1 MATSGAAPS
10 PTSPAPGVARHDHPH
25 ACYRRHWREER
36 DSAALFAGLA
46 EIERNARRRREYRR
60 LAAIEERHA
69 ARFAAKLER
78 AGERVPAFRASWRT
92 RLLLALA
99 RRFGTVSV
107 LPRVAMLERRDARRY
122 RTTTASWSPAEEE
135 HANAVWLGEFATH
148 EASEALK
155 RLLLRVRRTAILL
168 VGGALFGVSLAL
180 ARNAQIEG
188 LVFGLL
194 AGVML
199 GPVTHYLIGK
209 VAVPFGAGRLW
220 CGWACWT
227 AALLDQLPYRRS
239 PGWSSPRA
247 RRWRTLHLAASVI
260 LVVSLALLLDYRGGA
275 VGPDAAWW
283 FLAGNVGYWSLGIL
297 LAVRSRDNRAFCKY
311 ACPVA
316 ALLSLT
322 TRPALLKV
330 AGDAQACHDCVSKAC
345 TTQCPMSIDVPG
357 FIGAG
362 QRLLAT
368 ECIQCLHCVAV
379 CPPNTLRLS
388 LGVDLA
394 GPGGLLSGAGAQAA
408 AMPVEGVAADGI
420 AAALQSGSTVSPR
433 RS

>member
-1 MATSGAAPS
+1 MTTSGAAS
-10 PTSPAPGVARHDHPH
+10 PLTSPAPTVAHQHDAH
-25 ACYRRHWREER
+25 ASYRRHLREER
-36 DSAALFAGLA
+36 DSATLFAGLA

-69 ARFAAKLER
+69 ARFAAMLER
-78 AGERVPAFRASWRT
+78 AGVRVPRFRASWRT

-99 RRFGTVSV
+99 RRFGTVTV

-122 RTTTASWSPAEEE
+122 RTTTASWSPADEE

-155 RLLLRVRRTAILL
+155 RLLLHVRRTAILL
-168 VGGALFGVSLAL
+168 VGGALFGVSFAL

-188 LVFGLL
+188 LFFGLL
-194 AGVML
+194 AGVMV

-209 VAVPFGAGRLW
+209 LAVPLGAGRVW

-239 PGWSSPRA
+239 PGWSSPDV
-247 RRWRTLHLAASVI
+247 RRWRTLHLAASLV
-260 LVVSLALLLDYRGGA
+260 LVVGLALVFGYRGGA
-275 VGPDAAWW
+275 VGPDAASW
-283 FLAGNVGYWSLGIL
+283 FLAGNLLYWSLGAL
-297 LAVRSRDNRAFCKY
+297 LAVVLRDNRAFCKY

-316 ALLSLT
+316 ALLALT
-322 TRPALLKV
+322 ARPALVKV
-330 AGDAQACHDCVSKAC
+330 AGDAQACHDCLSKAC

-362 QRLLAT
+362 QRLLAN

-388 LGVDLA
+388 LGFDLA
-394 GPGGLLSGAGAQAA
+394 GPGGLLPRTG
-408 AMPVEGVAADGI
+408 ADGATAI
-420 AAALQSGSTVSPR
+420 DAEGILPALQSGSSVSPR